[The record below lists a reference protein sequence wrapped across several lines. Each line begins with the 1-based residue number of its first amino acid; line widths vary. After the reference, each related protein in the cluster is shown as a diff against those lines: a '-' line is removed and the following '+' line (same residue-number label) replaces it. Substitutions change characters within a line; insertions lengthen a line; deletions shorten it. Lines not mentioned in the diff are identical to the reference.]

1 MKNYL
6 KNPNKQ
12 NELDCKSYKHIF
24 ESVKKRS
31 KKLHSSKVVLTNKNN
46 IRKTLKIIKDHIG
59 QKKFNHNFFPKK
71 VLKSKKHVTNVDLL
85 AENFNKDYSEIVPKL
100 AANIEESLIDFKSYI
115 QKYESVQS
123 ERDLTVNRIKEAIFL
138 LKPDMSS
145 GYDGTNFNVIKTC
158 SAPLIKPLMHIFNSS
173 LVTGIFPNDSKI
185 ARVTAVFKTGDYKE
199 LGNYGPISVLPCLSE
214 TLERFLLNRLFSYL
228 TTNEILYQKQFG
240 HSTGQI
246 RLIID

>member
-1 MKNYL
+1 MKNFL

-85 AENFNKDYSEIVPKL
+85 VENFNKDYSEIVPKL

-115 QKYESVQS
+115 QKYDSVQS

-138 LKPDMSS
+138 LKPNMSS
-145 GYDGTNFNVIKTC
+145 GYDGTNFNVIKAS
-158 SAPLIKPLMHIFNSS
+158 SAPLIKPLMHIVNSS

-185 ARVTAVFKTGDYKE
+185 AQVTAVFKAGDYKE

-214 TLERFLLNRLFSYL
+214 TLERLLLNRLFSYL
-228 TTNEILYQKQFG
+228 TSEILYQKQFG
-240 HSTGQI
+240 HSTEQI